1 MRGIFKVPYTE
12 EQVKDMIK
20 AAIIAEVRYR
30 GREYRETLEI
40 TESIRLAAAWMR
52 NPKKRGL
59 LLCGQ
64 CGNGKTTLM
73 YALKNLINHLQ
84 IRDNYGKPYEMWSV
98 EALELVRMR
107 TEKKEAFDKY
117 KDVPML
123 AIDDVGLEPTEI
135 LSYGNVINPIVEL
148 LSHRYNKQFTTVI
161 TTNLKPSEIRQKYGD
176 RLADRFNE
184 MMTTII
190 FKGNSFRLM

>member
-30 GREYRETLEI
+30 GREYRETFEI

-52 NPKKRGL
+52 NPQKIGL

-84 IRDNYGKPYEMWSV
+84 IRDNYGKPFEMWSV
-98 EALELVRMR
+98 EAMDLVRFS
-107 TEKKEAFDKY
+107 TEKRETFNQY
-117 KDVPML
+117 KDAPML
-123 AIDDVGLEPTEI
+123 AIDDVGLEPSEV
-135 LSYGNVINPIVEL
+135 LNYGNVLNPVVEL
-148 LSHRYNKQFTTVI
+148 LSHRYNKQLTTII
-161 TTNLKPSEIRQKYGD
+161 TTNLKPSDIRQKYGA